1 MTTASNITPS
11 SSRNNLGGIL
21 ARGAQVGMS
30 FLFMLAILFGA
41 AGRLD
46 WAWAWI
52 FLGIYVIAVTINATF
67 MLRHSPDTLAERG
80 QASLTRTWDK
90 VVSGLWA
97 LGQYLLL
104 PLVAALDIRFSWS
117 SEVALEWHIAGAVLF
132 GVGLALFS
140 WAMITNA
147 YFSTAVRIQ
156 TERGQT
162 VCTSGPYRFVRHPG
176 YCGTVLQSLGAPLL
190 LGSWWALLPGLLAI
204 GAIVAR
210 TALEDRTLRAELP
223 GYVDY
228 AKQTQYRLLPGVW

>member
-11 SSRNNLGGIL
+11 SNRNTAAGIV
-21 ARGAQVGMS
+21 ARAAQIGVS

-52 FLGIYVIAVTINATF
+52 FLGIDVIAVAINATF

-80 QASLTRTWDK
+80 RASLTRTWDK

-117 SEVALEWHIAGAVLF
+117 GSVSFAWHIAGTLLF
-132 GVGLALFS
+132 AAGLAWFS
-140 WAMITNA
+140 WAMLTNA

-156 TERGQT
+156 GERGHT

-176 YCGTVLQSLGAPLL
+176 YSGTVLQSIGAPLL

-210 TALEDRTLRAELP
+210 TAFEDRTLQSELP
-223 GYVDY
+223 GYNDY
-228 AKQTQYRLLPGVW
+228 AKQTRYRLVPKVW